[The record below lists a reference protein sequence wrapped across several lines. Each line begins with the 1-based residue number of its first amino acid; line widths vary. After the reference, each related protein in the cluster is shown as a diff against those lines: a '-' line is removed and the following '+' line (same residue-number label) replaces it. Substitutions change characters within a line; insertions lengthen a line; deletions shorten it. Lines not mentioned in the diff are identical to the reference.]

1 VTIRNKTVIW
11 DDGENLLSILP
22 VGEGDQYQYI
32 DGKSCITF
40 DVSYENSCFK
50 GWDRFTLFEK
60 WYTDFLDGLHD
71 AVKHAEGNL
80 RLNDAGADTD
90 GYIDF
95 TVSRREVAAS
105 GQLGS
110 SWSDFRLNFSF
121 RADQTVLQ
129 LLESGLSV

>member
-1 VTIRNKTVIW
+1 MTIRNKTVIW

-32 DGKSCITF
+32 DGISCITF
-40 DVSYENSCFK
+40 DVSYENSRFK

-60 WYTDFLDGLHD
+60 WYTDFLNGLHD
-71 AVKHAEGNL
+71 AVQHAEGNL

-95 TVSRREVAAS
+95 TVSRRGVAVS

-121 RADQTVLQ
+121 RADQTVLK
-129 LLESGLSV
+129 LLESGLLG